1 MVAKFLHGET
11 SNLIDVNKMLNLS
24 RTLDTR
30 DMEISYRQGFMVG
43 SAWKDG
49 IISSMRSRSYN
60 WVSISDL
67 VFVSV
72 LYSRKFLTFWCICL
86 WVWLHRVL
94 IRGLFCLLIFL
105 LSSKYQHA
113 TGRWSLTFLKII
125 DEHSHITTI
134 YINIPI
140 GLVSSD
146 LWHIPWYIFWLVTN
160 NFEFL
165 NRQR

>member
-1 MVAKFLHGET
+1 MVAKFLQGET

-86 WVWLHRVL
+86 WVWLQRVL

-113 TGRWSLTFLKII
+113 QDYRRTFSYHNNIYQYPHWPRKFRSLTYTL
-125 DEHSHITTI
+125 I
-134 YINIPI
+134 YL
-140 GLVSSD
+140 LVSD
-146 LWHIPWYIFWLVTN
+146 
-160 NFEFL
+160 
-165 NRQR
+165 

>member
-1 MVAKFLHGET
+1 MVAKFLQGET

-72 LYSRKFLTFWCICL
+72 LYSRKFLTF
-86 WVWLHRVL
+86 
-94 IRGLFCLLIFL
+94 
-105 LSSKYQHA
+105 
-113 TGRWSLTFLKII
+113 
-125 DEHSHITTI
+125 
-134 YINIPI
+134 
-140 GLVSSD
+140 
-146 LWHIPWYIFWLVTN
+146 
-160 NFEFL
+160 
-165 NRQR
+165 